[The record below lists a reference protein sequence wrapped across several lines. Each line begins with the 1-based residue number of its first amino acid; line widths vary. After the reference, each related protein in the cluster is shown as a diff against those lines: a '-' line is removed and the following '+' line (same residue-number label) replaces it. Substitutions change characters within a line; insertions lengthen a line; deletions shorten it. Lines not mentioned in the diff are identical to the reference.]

1 MKIRNWKEFIK
12 EDLQEIEEDGR
23 LQAIKYCFTD
33 ITDEGEWSDININH
47 EYFPYGNGEDEQDPY
62 ETIEITMNKR
72 LSVSHDF
79 SERDLTMGEKTQQI
93 SFIGNIEN
101 EDQMPTKVFYITNVS
116 HRREANV
123 NDQQIFDNER
133 EIIEKIED
141 ACGKVCSEL
150 DMDCTYLLTIHRSM
164 YSIMAHFIKYED

>member
-1 MKIRNWKEFIK
+1 MRIRNWQQFIK

-23 LQAIKYCFTD
+23 LQAIKYCFVD

-62 ETIEITMNKR
+62 EMIEITTNKR

-79 SERDLTMGEKTQQI
+79 SERNLTMDEKIQQI

-101 EDQMPTKVFYITNVS
+101 GDQKPTKVFYITNFS

-123 NDQQIFDNER
+123 NEQEIFDNER

-150 DMDCTYLLTIHRSM
+150 DMDCTYFLTLSRSM

>member
-12 EDLQEIEEDGR
+12 EDLQVIEDDGR
-23 LQAIKYCFTD
+23 LQAIKYCFAD

-93 SFIGNIEN
+93 SFI
-101 EDQMPTKVFYITNVS
+101 
-116 HRREANV
+116 
-123 NDQQIFDNER
+123 
-133 EIIEKIED
+133 
-141 ACGKVCSEL
+141 
-150 DMDCTYLLTIHRSM
+150 
-164 YSIMAHFIKYED
+164 

>member
-33 ITDEGEWSDININH
+33 ITDEGEWSDFNVEH

-79 SERDLTMGEKTQQI
+79 SERNLTMGEKTQQI

-101 EDQMPTKVFYITNVS
+101 GDLTPTKVSYITNVS
-116 HRREANV
+116 HRRKANV
-123 NDQQIFDNER
+123 NEQDIFDNER
-133 EIIEKIED
+133 EILDMLED

-150 DMDCTYLLTIHRSM
+150 DMDCTYLLTIQRSM
-164 YSIMAHFIKYED
+164 YSIMANFIKDED